1 MVLLAA
7 CARDSRWA
15 GYGPEG
21 ARLAA
26 NERMLKDGLDDVSI
40 KGLDERV
47 RTMGDRELLAYVQD
61 GLAASD

>member
-1 MVLLAA
+1 
-7 CARDSRWA
+7 
-15 GYGPEG
+15 
-21 ARLAA
+21 
-26 NERMLKDGLDDVSI
+26 MLKDGLDDVSI